1 MNFIVILI
9 QSIKKFIWDFVEKY
23 IYRLIWREMP
33 LLDCWFFAFI
43 NTKYIF
49 FLIYFFLHTFCNFLN
64 MFVFFLSI
72 SCTFLFHSFLSTLY
86 FLLLWWVL
94 FFYYI
99 LICLLGYSIL
109 SFICWYLETLLTWL
123 VLIIFQWKIFMKMII
138 VSLSSLSFSSF
149 SLFLFDCI
157 GRHSQYSVKN

>member
-33 LLDCWFFAFI
+33 FLDCWFFAFI

-99 LICLLGYSIL
+99 LICLLGYFLNKCSITTPGKVWKRKWENNVRCIP
-109 SFICWYLETLLTWL
+109 FIQTTP
-123 VLIIFQWKIFMKMII
+123 
-138 VSLSSLSFSSF
+138 SF
-149 SLFLFDCI
+149 SL
-157 GRHSQYSVKN
+157 SVHLCVLCTRW